1 MIYRLMKQQDDED
14 IPHILSIYK
23 SPSISP
29 FISINE
35 TNYWKY
41 VTTSKNIYFYKV
53 YDDNYLIAT
62 IHCELFDRILYMD
75 IVVFPEYQRKGFATK
90 IIADI
95 QEGKLGFDFEK
106 IRVSID
112 EKNIASLK
120 LFEKMGFFCVAQN
133 KELLEYEYVSRTNC

>member
-14 IPHILSIYK
+14 IPRIISVYK
-23 SPSISP
+23 SPFVSP

-35 TNYWKY
+35 ANYWQY
-41 VTTSKNIYFYKV
+41 VTTTENVYFYKIFEN
-53 YDDNYLIAT
+53 DYLIAT
-62 IHCELFDRILYMD
+62 VHCELFDFILYMD

-95 QEGKLGFDFEK
+95 QDGKLGLNFKK

-112 EKNIASLK
+112 EKNAASLK
-120 LFEKMGFFCVAQN
+120 LFENMNFICVAKN
-133 KELLEYEYVSRTNC
+133 EELLEYEYVSRTNF